1 MRQTGMSG
9 SPPVSRVL
17 LCANAPATIHLGD
30 VLPRRSSS
38 LPGSDASRVMAS
50 LFGLAP
56 DGVLRAVRVAAHA
69 VGSYPALPPARR
81 RTISTLPDPCGHW
94 RYVFCSTFRRLGSRL
109 RTTCSARP
117 LAGILLCGART
128 FLRACAPRLPGGLPG
143 RIVPARQVFFAPIGG
158 LKMLHSGSSRRCR
171 ASFSCMLPDESGEA
185 DSPPSG
191 AALAG
196 GLDSDVRRGSRT
208 AGCRSD
214 RAGCRPASA

>member
-1 MRQTGMSG
+1 MPLRGAKWTKVGRECSRVGKCGGRAGRSG

-56 DGVLRAVRVAAHA
+56 DGVLHAVHVAAHA

-81 RTISTLPDPCGHW
+81 RTISTLPVPCGHR
-94 RYVFCSTFRRLGSRL
+94 RYVFCSTFRRLGPRFHAA
-109 RTTCSARP
+109 CCARP

-128 FLRACAPRLPGGLPG
+128 FLRACAPRLPGGLPA
-143 RIVPARQVFFAPIGG
+143 RILPHCNLQPRAIRRLPARLRP
-158 LKMLHSGSSRRCR
+158 C
-171 ASFSCMLPDESGEA
+171 
-185 DSPPSG
+185 
-191 AALAG
+191 AA
-196 GLDSDVRRGSRT
+196 
-208 AGCRSD
+208 
-214 RAGCRPASA
+214 

>member
-1 MRQTGMSG
+1 MCLLRSWGRNGCGGAKWGQRGREYAAVACIEVMRQTGVSG

-81 RTISTLPDPCGHW
+81 RTISTLPDPCGHR
-94 RYVFCSTFRRLGSRL
+94 RYVFCSTFRRLGSHL
-109 RTTCSARP
+109 RATCSARP

-143 RIVPARQVFFAPIGG
+143 RIVPARQVRSAPIGG
-158 LKMLHSGSSRRCR
+158 HQCSQDAAFGAVQAMSHNLFPHASG
-171 ASFSCMLPDESGEA
+171 
-185 DSPPSG
+185 
-191 AALAG
+191 
-196 GLDSDVRRGSRT
+196 
-208 AGCRSD
+208 
-214 RAGCRPASA
+214 

>member
-1 MRQTGMSG
+1 MCGVNRCPRHAASWGEVDESGAGVQPSGGNAGDGRGRSG

-56 DGVLRAVRVAAHA
+56 DGVLHAVHVAAHA

-81 RTISTLPDPCGHW
+81 RTISTLPVPCGHR
-94 RYVFCSTFRRLGSRL
+94 RYVFCSTFRRLGPRFHAA
-109 RTTCSARP
+109 CCARP

-128 FLRACAPRLPGGLPG
+128 FLRACAPRLPGGLPA
-143 RIVPARQVFFAPIGG
+143 RILPHRSLQSRAIRRSPLPSPRCAARRT
-158 LKMLHSGSSRRCR
+158 RRR
-171 ASFSCMLPDESGEA
+171 
-185 DSPPSG
+185 PPP
-191 AALAG
+191 
-196 GLDSDVRRGSRT
+196 R
-208 AGCRSD
+208 
-214 RAGCRPASA
+214 

>member
-1 MRQTGMSG
+1 MPIPQGRSG

-56 DGVLRAVRVAAHA
+56 DGVLHAVHVAAHA

-81 RTISTLPDPCGHW
+81 RTISTLPVPCGHR
-94 RYVFCSTFRRLGSRL
+94 RYVFCSTFRRLGPSFRSA
-109 RTTCSARP
+109 CCARP

-128 FLRACAPRLPGGLPG
+128 FLRACAPRLPGGLPA
-143 RIVPARQVFFAPIGG
+143 RILPVRRPAAGNIACRTQEPALAAVQKVIT
-158 LKMLHSGSSRRCR
+158 STRR
-171 ASFSCMLPDESGEA
+171 
-185 DSPPSG
+185 PPS
-191 AALAG
+191 
-196 GLDSDVRRGSRT
+196 
-208 AGCRSD
+208 
-214 RAGCRPASA
+214 RP